1 MSGIVPDG
9 SLSAFV
15 PRIMRKAWTREET
28 SRILGACKAHGVTIT
43 HLANIAS
50 ALSAFNS
57 DGSRVSANGN
67 GEDSTVYFDFCQPI
81 DLATKIREHSSGQA
95 NSEMEAAVR
104 IGLYPIVLGIPRS
117 AVTDAARNPSI
128 HIWTLARRF
137 KEQNDVF
144 VKSPHFWRF
153 LAMYDA
159 LVVEL
164 YKAKLAG
171 RPVLP
176 FMSSLGDLKSL
187 LPAQYAIHEAES
199 EGAHTNGHSVAAEGA
214 KIRITD
220 MWVAGRL
227 DTLALACHLFTFDG
241 RLHLQLRY
249 NANRTSPA
257 MMEPWFDR
265 VVDIVTQ
272 AAQA

>member
-1 MSGIVPDG
+1 MTGIVPDG
-9 SLSAFV
+9 TLSAFL
-15 PRIMRKAWTREET
+15 PRIVRKVWTREAT
-28 SRILGACKAHGVTIT
+28 SHILRACKAHGVTIT

-50 ALSAFNS
+50 ALSAFDS
-57 DGSRVSANGN
+57 HDSRVSANGN
-67 GEDSTVYFDFCQPI
+67 GDDSTVYFDFCQPI
-81 DLATKIREHSSGQA
+81 DLATKIREHSHGQA
-95 NSEMEAAVR
+95 SSEMEAAVR
-104 IGLYPIVLGIPRS
+104 IGLYPIVLSIPRS
-117 AVTDAARNPSI
+117 AVADAAQDPST
-128 HIWTLARRF
+128 HIWSLARQF
-137 KEQNDVF
+137 KKQNDAF

-153 LAMYDA
+153 LEMYDA
-159 LVVEL
+159 VFVEV

-171 RPVLP
+171 GPVLP

-187 LPAQYAIHEAES
+187 LPAQYAFQ
-199 EGAHTNGHSVAAEGA
+199 GAEGA
-214 KIRITD
+214 EIRITD

-257 MMEPWFDR
+257 MMEPWFDH
-265 VVDIVTQ
+265 VVDIVTH